1 MMAATYMIG
10 LYHYIFAA
18 EFLNTYVALQ
28 AITEGLA
35 EATCNFVLDK
45 S

>member
-28 AITEGLA
+28 SITEGLA

-45 S
+45 L